1 MEITHW
7 ENFQQHE
14 SVSHGI
20 SLRFSSEIFLYFPAK
35 VSGGQIFHQ
44 MPLLGGLFFKT
55 VMSVSSHGSNFPKTS
70 SSL

>member
-1 MEITHW
+1 MLFTYYQVMEITHR

-20 SLRFSSEIFLYFPAK
+20 RLRFSSEIFLYFSAK

-44 MPLLGGLFFKT
+44 MPLLGGCFLR
-55 VMSVSSHGSNFPKTS
+55 
-70 SSL
+70 L